1 MSCTESSKKLSTKSH
16 AIDKRKNIS
25 MQRWRILKEVLLGR
39 KSSETCQHSASVR
52 RFKGFGLLTTQKL
65 SYIESDS
72 FGEWYEYTMKDIPD
86 FRMTIR
92 QLPGVITPE
101 SLRGF
106 NNTGNVCVWPA
117 EEVMAYFCLQ
127 HTDWFSGKTV
137 CELGGGMTC
146 LAGVA
151 LSVAT
156 DVSYVELSDGNEES
170 VSNLKEIIKKNMEND
185 LVDKTKLSASPKAL
199 SFFHQQILSKTRPG
213 TIHYSLMLC
222 VLLHPVHLY
231 RQTISLFFDE
241 GRGDLV
247 RTIESLLKPE
257 VCICLLW

>member
-185 LVDKTKLSASPKAL
+185 LVDKTKLSASVIRWGLELLPENMVEKFDFVICADW
-199 SFFHQQILSKTRPG
+199 FVG
-213 TIHYSLMLC
+213 YS
-222 VLLHPVHLY
+222 
-231 RQTISLFFDE
+231 
-241 GRGDLV
+241 
-247 RTIESLLKPE
+247 
-257 VCICLLW
+257 